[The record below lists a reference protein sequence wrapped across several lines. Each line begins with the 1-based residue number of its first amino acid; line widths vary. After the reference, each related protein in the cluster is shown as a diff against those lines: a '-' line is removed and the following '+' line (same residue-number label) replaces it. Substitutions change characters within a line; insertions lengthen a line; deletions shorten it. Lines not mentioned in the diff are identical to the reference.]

1 MIISKRK
8 YEERI
13 KAAVDK
19 EMQQH
24 MLQNEH
30 REIRREIYGEFDRM
44 QMRLNC
50 LERRIEEL
58 EGCRK
63 SAVMAKVKG

>member
-24 MLQNEH
+24 MLRNEH
-30 REIRREIYGEFDRM
+30 REIRREIYGEFERM
-44 QMRLNC
+44 QTRMNL

-58 EGCRK
+58 EGRK
-63 SAVMAKVKG
+63 KKVYGPVVNE